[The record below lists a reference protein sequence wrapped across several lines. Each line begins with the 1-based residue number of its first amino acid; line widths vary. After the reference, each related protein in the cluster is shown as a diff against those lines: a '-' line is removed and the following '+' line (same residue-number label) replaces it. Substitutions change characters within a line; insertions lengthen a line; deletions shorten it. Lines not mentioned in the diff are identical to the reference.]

1 LNREEKPA
9 DNKSRMVRII
19 ALVLLILSL
28 SLSPAAAEFVTA
40 PTELY
45 DTHDARLFL
54 QDTVFGSRDEVLG
67 FRDRIV
73 RQQSVPTRV
82 RVSVEQQNDSFY
94 LVFANQVG
102 DGFPIYSRGSYIIK
116 RSMADGSFLQFKV
129 FLQSDPGFFA
139 RVFPDGERAVM
150 DLYLADSRV
159 YSGIVLPSS
168 FEELLIAPFSQIVSQ
183 TRGLVRWDLVYP
195 TVAQETYGDVRSMVR
210 EARRMLPSLPDAED
224 GAMDENGRLVFIEDL
239 VLQEGQPGFNCS
251 GFAKWIADGLY
262 YPRHGGYLPINPL
275 KEKHL
280 GLRGHQWSN
289 RLEGE
294 RDPYFGLDWT
304 RNIARVLQAPGIG
317 VDPAVLPHPEFA
329 DVRQV
334 PFSRYVED
342 VGYPLEDLGRIL
354 YFLAI
359 QEPGHFY
366 LGSINTPFG
375 SAPVLHQHV
384 HVAVFFPYF
393 DEEGRFQAVVM
404 ERNVETGVESLN
416 RRYSGDNVHLVRIAA
431 SGAFQLPQIEYSR

>member
-1 LNREEKPA
+1 
-9 DNKSRMVRII
+9 MVRIV
-19 ALVLLILSL
+19 AYLLII
-28 SLSPAAAEFVTA
+28 LSPGLRLAAVELYTA
-40 PTELY
+40 PQSQLH
-45 DTHDARLFL
+45 DTQDARLFL
-54 QDTVFGSRDEVLG
+54 QDTVFGARDEVLG

-94 LVFANQVG
+94 LVFANQLG
-102 DGFPIYSRGSYIIK
+102 DAFPIYSRGSYVIK
-116 RSMADGSFLQFKV
+116 RNMADGSFVQFKV

-150 DLYLADSRV
+150 DIYLAGSRV
-159 YSGIVLPSS
+159 YSGILLPSS

-183 TRGLVRWDLVYP
+183 SRGLVRWDLVYP
-195 TVAQETYGDVRSMVR
+195 SVSPEAYEDVRSMV
-210 EARRMLPSLPDAED
+210 EETRRMLPYLPDAED
-224 GAMDENGRLVFIEDL
+224 GAMDEHGRLVFIEDL

-262 YPRHGGYLPINPL
+262 YPRHRRYLPIDPL

-304 RNIARVLQAPGIG
+304 RNIARSLDAG
-317 VDPAVLPHPEFA
+317 LPHPEFA

-334 PFSRYVED
+334 PFSRYIED
-342 VGYPLEDLGRIL
+342 VGYPLEDLSRIL

-359 QEPGHFY
+359 QEPGNVY
-366 LGSINTPFG
+366 LGSVNRPFG
-375 SAPVLHQHV
+375 SNPVLHQHV

-393 DEEGRFQAVVM
+393 DEEGRFHSVVM

-416 RRYSGDNVHLVRIAA
+416 RRYPGNNVHLVRIQA
-431 SGAFQLPQIEYSR
+431 SGAFRLPQIEYSR

>member
-1 LNREEKPA
+1 
-9 DNKSRMVRII
+9 MVRII
-19 ALVLLILSL
+19 ALGLLIFAL
-28 SLSPAAAEFVTA
+28 SLSPAAAEFVSAA
-40 PTELY
+40 PPELY

-54 QDTVFGSRDEVLG
+54 QETLFGTRDEVLG

-94 LVFANQVG
+94 LVFANQLR
-102 DGFPIYSRGSYIIK
+102 DAFPIYSRGSYVVK
-116 RSMADGSFLQFKV
+116 RSMVDGSFVQFKV
-129 FLQSDPGFFA
+129 FLRSDPGFFA
-139 RVFPDGERAVM
+139 RVFPDGERAIM
-150 DLYLADSRV
+150 DLYLAGSRV

-168 FEELLIAPFSQIVSQ
+168 FEELLIAPFSRIVSQ
-183 TRGLVRWDLVYP
+183 SRGLVRWDLVYP
-195 TVAQETYGDVRSMVR
+195 SVSSEAYEDLRSMVR
-210 EARRMLPSLPDAED
+210 ESRRMLPTLPDAED
-224 GAMDENGRLVFIEDL
+224 GAMDEYGRLVFIEDL

-262 YPRHGGYLPINPL
+262 YPRHRRYLPIDPL

-304 RNIARVLQAPGIG
+304 RNIARVLQAPGP
-317 VDPAVLPHPEFA
+317 DLNPAGLPHPEFA

-342 VGYPLEDLGRIL
+342 LGYPIEEIGRIL
-354 YFLAI
+354 YFLAL

-375 SAPVLHQHV
+375 SAPVLHQHI
-384 HVAVFFPYF
+384 HVAVFFPFF
-393 DEEGRFQAVVM
+393 DQDGRFQAVVM
-404 ERNVETGVESLN
+404 ERNVETGIESLN
-416 RRYSGDNVHLVRIAA
+416 RRYPGDNVHLVRIPA